1 MKRPVAFFNVLFLG
15 VFALSSACSSQD
27 EPTPGGAEASS
38 FEPGTASTASS
49 TASSSQV
56 AAVLEAMPDVV
67 AKVNGT
73 EITKA
78 ALVARA
84 ESIQGQLPASTGQ
97 DSLDFYRR
105 VLDDLISSEL
115 LHQSSTAKGFVPTQ
129 AELDTQVAQVRSRF
143 PDQVKFDQL
152 LAARGLNE
160 ETLRE
165 MMIRDLGIQKMIES
179 EFAAEIE
186 VTAEQ
191 KQTFYQE
198 NSEQMKEPEQV
209 RLSHIL
215 VGADENATPEQRE
228 QAKKKTEE
236 IRTLAM
242 AGEDFAALASENS
255 DDPGSK
261 VNGGELPWVSRGD
274 TVPPF
279 EAAAFALSPGEISE
293 VVETRFGYHVIKV
306 AERKEGGTIP
316 FEQAEARIDQF
327 LREQAIRDR
336 VQIEVDALKAAGDV
350 EILI

>member
-1 MKRPVAFFNVLFLG
+1 MKRPGAFFVVLFLG
-15 VFALSSACSSQD
+15 VFALSPACSSQD

-38 FEPGTASTASS
+38 LEPGAPSVASS
-49 TASSSQV
+49 TE
-56 AAVLEAMPDVV
+56 AADLEVMPDVV
-67 AKVNGT
+67 AKVNDT
-73 EITKA
+73 AITKA
-78 ALVARA
+78 ELVARA
-84 ESIQGQLPASTGQ
+84 ESIQRQLPAGTGQ
-97 DSLDFYRR
+97 DSIDFYRR

-115 LHQSSTAKGFVPTQ
+115 LYQSSTAKGLVPTQ
-129 AELDTQVAQVRSRF
+129 AEVDTQVAQIRSRF
-143 PDQVKFDQL
+143 PDQAKFDQVL
-152 LAARGLNE
+152 EAQGLNE
-160 ETLRE
+160 EKLRK
-165 MMIRDLGIQKMIES
+165 MMSRDLGIQKLIES
-179 EFAAEIE
+179 EIAAEIE

-228 QAKKKTEE
+228 LAKKKTEG
-236 IRTLAM
+236 IRARAV
-242 AGEDFAALASENS
+242 AGEDFAALARENS

-261 VNGGELPWVSRGD
+261 AKGGELPWVGRGD

-293 VVETRFGYHVIKV
+293 VVETRYGYHVIKL

-316 FEQAEARIDQF
+316 FEQAEAQIDQF
-327 LREQAIRDR
+327 LKQQAIRDR
-336 VQIEVDALKAAGDV
+336 MQTEVDALKAAGDV